1 MDTAF
6 SFIFSEGFSFGCTV
20 RLLLEPIFIL
30 RLLGGQLSLSVLGQ
44 LQGWHLSQCDLAS
57 ASSFG
62 IETLYPHSFILNLN
76 KLTSIFLF
84 SCTLFSP
91 VCFNFSL

>member
-20 RLLLEPIFIL
+20 RLLLEPTFIL
-30 RLLGGQLSLSVLGQ
+30 ALLGGQLSLSVLGQ
-44 LQGWHLSQCDLAS
+44 LQGWHLSQCALAI
-57 ASSFG
+57 ASSSG

-76 KLTSIFLF
+76 KLTSIFLMH
-84 SCTLFSP
+84 TLLP
-91 VCFNFSL
+91 CVL